1 LPYLRE
7 CGRIVVVPTNIA
19 QMFEGRGTPIWMDPP
34 YFSGLSRA
42 FSQPCA
48 HLALARRK
56 DLFVSKLASRSKKH
70 QWHRTACCPYR
81 FRLPPRGREPFSGT
95 TTSGSIAE
103 EKSISQTGE
112 ISATWRGT
120 GAKPALHPQVQFKP
134 VRSKVEATIRATAS
148 KDRAS
153 AASGTLRPSSELL

>member
-1 LPYLRE
+1 MWPHR
-7 CGRIVVVPTNIA
+7 RSPQQHSA
-19 QMFEGRGTPIWMDPP
+19 DARGPRPPIGIDPAVL
-34 YFSGLSRA
+34 FRAVARA
-42 FSQPCA
+42 FSQVCA

-70 QWHRTACCPYR
+70 QWHRTACPYR

-95 TTSGSIAE
+95 TTRGSIAE
-103 EKSISQTGE
+103 EKSIRQTSE
-112 ISATWRGT
+112 ISATWRST

-134 VRSKVEATIRATAS
+134 VQSKVEATIRATAL

-153 AASGTLRPSSELL
+153 AASGTLRASSELL